1 VRPRAWVGIAV
12 ALAGVLLLTGLDLG
26 GGRDALLGDLLAL
39 VGGMAA
45 AVYVA
50 LGAKARET
58 LRTTTYAWS
67 CYLVCAVV
75 LLVGCVL
82 AGVPLVG
89 WGWEGWVMLLAL
101 TVLAQLLGHTLLNRA
116 VGTVG
121 PVLVAL
127 VILLEVPAAT
137 LIAAAWLGQVPA
149 WGTLPAA
156 LLVLL
161 GVALVVTGEPPERV
175 VAIPEG

>member
-1 VRPRAWVGIAV
+1 
-12 ALAGVLLLTGLDLG
+12 
-26 GGRDALLGDLLAL
+26 
-39 VGGMAA
+39 
-45 AVYVA
+45 
-50 LGAKARET
+50 
-58 LRTTTYAWS
+58 
-67 CYLVCAVV
+67 V